1 MNGSTV
7 EIASDQSP
15 RISGVWVA
23 CGLLLLG
30 VVFTTALW
38 LYTEVHTGPFRG
50 LRQAIHSEF
59 PRSAPQVE
67 GGQRKMHRGTPRILR
82 ITLQVQSDPREN
94 DQQVARMID
103 RLVALSDEHHGLAG
117 YDVLDVYLLWFRPEQ
132 KTVSRHEQR
141 EVPTLIEAGQ
151 VMPAF
156 D

>member
-1 MNGSTV
+1 
-7 EIASDQSP
+7 
-15 RISGVWVA
+15 
-23 CGLLLLG
+23 
-30 VVFTTALW
+30 
-38 LYTEVHTGPFRG
+38 
-50 LRQAIHSEF
+50 
-59 PRSAPQVE
+59 
-67 GGQRKMHRGTPRILR
+67 MHRGTPRILR

-141 EVPTLIEAGQ
+141 EVPKLIEAGQ